1 MGTLG
6 FCEIYLHRSMVS
18 GQKEHRMGFVF
29 SSLQL
34 QYLLEAAHEKKNL
47 FWFTVL
53 VQSIQKGGGG
63 GVWWDRTIYF
73 MAAREPKKRNTGVP
87 LFLQLSPLSLLFCV
101 DPTPWNSATYIQGR
115 SFP

>member
-63 GVWWDRTIYF
+63 LVGQ
-73 MAAREPKKRNTGVP
+73 NH
-87 LFLQLSPLSLLFCV
+87 LLHG
-101 DPTPWNSATYIQGR
+101 S
-115 SFP
+115 